1 MTNVEKIS
9 FSLPH
14 DLVEYIKDSVDKGS
28 YSTAS
33 EFLRDTLRERK
44 RREIKERH
52 DARLIPRNKKHLQQ
66 MIQEGID
73 SLDRGHYKPAE
84 EVFERLIA
92 KFDGIA
98 KASGKARK
106 PKK

>member
-1 MTNVEKIS
+1 MTNVEKMS

-33 EFLRDTLRERK
+33 EFLRDTLRQRK
-44 RREIKERH
+44 LREIKERH
-52 DARLIPRNKKHLQQ
+52 DARLIPRDKAHLQQ

-73 SLDRGHYKPAE
+73 SLDRGEGIPAE
-84 EVFERLIA
+84 EVFARLKTKYRKMA
-92 KFDGIA
+92 KQRGKVK
-98 KASGKARK
+98 KATR
-106 PKK
+106 